1 MYIIAHTCCVVES
14 RQEARSPRSQ
24 HATIW
29 SVTLLQLVRGNMAAC
44 SAAPPPFYRLSQQEQ
59 DVDDEEII
67 PPRAPVQC
75 SDAWSSL
82 CCNCTGNMELSAAR
96 STLLARLPSSE
107 ENIPLRAPV
116 PCSDA
121 WSSLCSNSRNMEL
134 FAAACLEIPFP
145 SQQNLRHVADEEM
158 VCLRAPVRC
167 SEDLSDEQFV
177 ESSIEEINFDEGKTE
192 LVCST
197 SNG

>member
-1 MYIIAHTCCVVES
+1 MCVIAHTCCVVES
-14 RQEARSPRSQ
+14 RQETRSSRSQ
-24 HATIW
+24 HAATW

-44 SAAPPPFYRLSQQEQ
+44 SAAAQPFYRLSQQEQ
-59 DVDDEEII
+59 DMDDEEIM

-82 CCNCTGNMELSAAR
+82 CCSCTGNMELSAAR
-96 STLLARLPSSE
+96 SRWLAPLPSPE

-121 WSSLCSNSRNMEL
+121 WSSLYSNSRNLEL
-134 FAAACLEIPFP
+134 FAAACLEIQFP
-145 SQQNLRHVADEEM
+145 SQQDLRHEQQF
-158 VCLRAPVRC
+158 CLRAPVRC

-192 LVCST
+192 LVCSN